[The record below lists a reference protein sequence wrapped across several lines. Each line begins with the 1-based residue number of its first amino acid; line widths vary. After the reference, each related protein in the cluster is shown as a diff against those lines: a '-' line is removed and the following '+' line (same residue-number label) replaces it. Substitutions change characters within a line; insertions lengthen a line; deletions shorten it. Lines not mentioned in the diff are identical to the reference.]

1 MTWNYRVLV
10 REYPQTQ
17 EDVFAIHE
25 VYYDE
30 NDAPGSC
37 TVNPVAPIGDSLE
50 ELKGVLQMYATAL
63 EKPVLRYEEFQGDTL
78 RNRGVE
84 EKGILEVVNKYSRS
98 WSLLLQYDEDRLPL
112 LKELHP
118 PKQLLAY
125 ARVRKAIDLMKTE
138 LVRRGE
144 AGSLFGQEREHLLK
158 GLFGNID
165 QTFGGQDLYPSV
177 EEKAAHLL
185 YFVIKDHP
193 FSDGNKRIGSFLFL
207 LFLRENDL
215 LEQAGINDNA
225 LVALALL
232 VAESDPRQKELMT
245 RLIVNLLG

>member
-1 MTWNYRVLV
+1 MSWTYRVIV
-10 REYPQTQ
+10 RKCPQTQ
-17 EDVFAIHE
+17 EEIFAIHE

-37 TVNPVAPIGDSLE
+37 TVNPAAPIGASLG
-50 ELKGVLQMYATAL
+50 ELKEVLQMYSTAL
-63 EKPVLRYEEFQGDTL
+63 EKPVLRYGDFQGDPL
-78 RNRGVE
+78 RNRGDE
-84 EKGILEVVNKYSRS
+84 EKGILDVVNKYSRS

-112 LKELHP
+112 PKELHP
-118 PKQLLAY
+118 AKLPPAY

-158 GLFGNID
+158 GLLGNID